1 MANSTHRVVI
11 IGGGFGGLYAAKAIA
26 RTRGVQVTLIDRRNF
41 HLFQP
46 LLYQVAT
53 GSLGAGDIAFPLRT
67 ALRKFKNVDVL
78 YAEATDVLPQQK
90 VVQTSAGQVAYD
102 TLIVATGVGQ
112 SYFGHPEWEDIAPGM
127 KTIEDAI
134 EVRHRIFLAFEAAD
148 IVQSEA
154 EREPWMTFVVV
165 GAGPTGVEL
174 AGAVAELAHSTLRE
188 EYQSIDTA
196 QTRILLVEGADRV
209 LPPFPPDLSAQ
220 AAQELAKMGV
230 EVRLK
235 TLVSDIQGEVVTLK
249 SGDTQAQIR
258 ARTVLWAAGT
268 QASPLSQQIAERTG
282 AERDRPGR
290 IKVAPDLSIPNH
302 PDIFVIGDLANFTHQ
317 PDAAGKPLPGVAQVA
332 IQQGHYMGKLVR
344 ARVQGTPVSGQFAYT
359 DKGSLAVIGRN
370 SAVAD
375 INGMHLAGFPAW
387 IIWVF
392 VHIAFLVGF
401 DRKLIVMTQWAWNY
415 LTARRGSRLILNT
428 DYLASLPDPRQFTT
442 QDTHPAARQVGAP
455 AISRHG
461 GQA

>member
-1 MANSTHRVVI
+1 MANGTHRVVI

-26 RTRGVQVTLIDRRNF
+26 RIPGVEITLIDRRNF

-67 ALRKFKNVDVL
+67 AVRKFKNVDVL
-78 YAEATDVLPQQK
+78 YAEATDVLPQQQ
-90 VVQTSAGQVAYD
+90 VVQTTAGQVAYD
-102 TLIVATGVGQ
+102 TLIVAAGVGQ
-112 SYFGHPEWEDIAPGM
+112 SYFGHPEWEAIAPGM

-148 IVQSEA
+148 IVQDEVA
-154 EREPWMTFVVV
+154 RAPWMTFVVV

-174 AGAVAELAHSTLRE
+174 AGAVAELAHSTLRQ

-209 LPPFPPDLSAQ
+209 LPPFPPDLSER
-220 AAQELAKMGV
+220 AAQELTKMGV

-249 SGDTQAQIR
+249 SGDNLEQIR

-268 QASPLSQQIAERTG
+268 QAPALSKQLAERTG
-282 AERDRPGR
+282 ATLDRPGR
-290 IKVAPDLSIPNH
+290 IQVEPDLSIPNH
-302 PDIFVIGDLANFTHQ
+302 PDIFVIGDLANFAHQ
-317 PDAAGKPLPGVAQVA
+317 PDADGKPLPGVAQVA
-332 IQQGHYMGKLVR
+332 IQQGHYLGKLLR
-344 ARVQGTPVSGQFAYT
+344 ARVQGKPPIGQFRYT

-375 INGMHLAGFPAW
+375 INGMHMGGFLAWLIW
-387 IIWVF
+387 IF

-401 DRKLIVMTQWAWNY
+401 DRKLMVMTQWAWNY
-415 LTARRGSRLILNT
+415 LTSRRGSRLILNT
-428 DYLASLPDPRQFTT
+428 DYLASLPDPRQFTM

-455 AISRHG
+455 AISQQG